1 MPVSLITMNGL
12 FANPAEQFLIPS
24 YQRRYSWGSL
34 QVKELIDDV
43 MESDIQ
49 DGHLLGM
56 IILHSYRDRNGFKI
70 DVVDG
75 QQRLTTISLIL
86 KAMANTYRNRNIQN
100 NGVIASQIERLLSC
114 QNLQAVS
121 FPKIV
126 LGNLD
131 NNDYENIINGINRIL
146 DNRKLEEV
154 TLWLN
159 NKFNTFSDNEL
170 NDFHNRFLNSAQII
184 KLDVDNIIDAN
195 KLFETFNNRGLP
207 LTKTDI
213 IKNLIFGEAARL
225 NNLDVY
231 ETVKTVWTDIIYA
244 LDNLGKEDDFFRRF
258 ISSVIPAK
266 VSERR
271 LIERFKEHLR
281 ELLSIHDADL
291 HAKGQALMSFL
302 EEIFTTSLEYRKI
315 VKAQY
320 TNIAVNKEI
329 ITLNAIKGDNTY
341 VFLMQFMQKD
351 VTNELKIDVIKKV
364 TTLILR
370 RHICKRQTG
379 ANEQI
384 FVSLIQTLKHID
396 NNNIDQFNT
405 DLDVILTK
413 NKHYPTDIQFRN
425 YLNDFTLENRTEK
438 RAKVFLERFNT
449 SLNQNIP
456 EDTTASELFHIVP
469 EDFNIDGNGLQWQA
483 YLNGQTVAP
492 FINRLGNLTLK
503 HPDDTTYR
511 VGNHGN
517 IYQHLIASFDN
528 SLLGIN
534 RSLKHNFPNNFGPAE
549 INNRESLII
558 EEVVSY
564 WSL

>member
-1 MPVSLITMNGL
+1 MEVNLVTINSL
-12 FANPAEQFLIPS
+12 FANAAEQFLIPS

-43 MESDIQ
+43 MSSNIQ
-49 DGHLLGM
+49 EGHLLGM
-56 IILHSYRDRNGFKI
+56 IILHRYLDNNGFKI

-100 NGVIASQIERLLSC
+100 NDAIALQIEELLRC
-114 QNLQAVS
+114 QNLQAQR

-131 NNDYENIINGINRIL
+131 NDDYNNIINGINHQL
-146 DNRKLEEV
+146 DNRKLYEV
-154 TLWLN
+154 TEWLN
-159 NKFNTFSDNEL
+159 RKFNRYSYQEL
-170 NDFHNRFLNSAQII
+170 NDFHNKFLNSAQII
-184 KLDVDNIIDAN
+184 KLVANNIVDAN

-231 ETVKTVWTDIIYA
+231 ETVKTIWTDIIYA

-258 ISSVIPAK
+258 ISSVTLAK
-266 VSERR
+266 VSESK
-271 LIERFKEHLR
+271 LIEKFKQHLGG
-281 ELLSIHDADL
+281 LLKIHDANL
-291 HAKGQALMSFL
+291 VAKGQALILFL
-302 EEIFTTSLEYRKI
+302 KEILLTSLEYRKI
-315 VKAQY
+315 VKAEY
-320 TNIAVNKEI
+320 LNIDINKEI
-329 ITLNAIKGDNTY
+329 ITLNTIKGDNTY
-341 VFLMQFMQKD
+341 VFLMQFMQKNVSN
-351 VTNELKIDVIKKV
+351 VTKIDVIKKV
-364 TTLILR
+364 TTLMLR
-370 RHICKRQTG
+370 RHICKKQTG

-384 FVSLIQTLKHID
+384 FVDLTKTLSDIE
-396 NNNIDQFNT
+396 NNDQFTT
-405 DLDVILTK
+405 DLDAKLK
-413 NKHYPTDIQFRN
+413 NINNYPDDNEFKNFLKKFII
-425 YLNDFTLENRTEK
+425 ENKISEK
-438 RAKVFLERFNT
+438 RAKVFLERFST

-456 EDTTASELFHIVP
+456 EDTTASELFHIIP

-503 HPDDTTYR
+503 HPNDITYG

-528 SLLGIN
+528 SPLGIN
-534 RSLKHNFPNNFGPAE
+534 RSLKHNFPNNFEPAE